1 MKTLNIV
8 FAMCACMLAGSA
20 VRAQTD
26 RLTLNLGYSV
36 KSPVGDFRNAVS
48 NTSWRGWEG
57 SLMYG
62 INEHVSVGLATG
74 FQDFYQKYPRQVY
87 KMSDGSDI
95 SAVLTN
101 SIQTVPILASV
112 KYNFLPAATV
122 QPFVGLGAGG
132 NIVLYRRYLGEFADS
147 HSKFGF
153 AAKPEA
159 GLFFPFRQGR
169 PAGVT
174 LAGSYNFMPFKYYG
188 LTNLDNWGAS
198 IGVKF
203 PLK

>member
-1 MKTLNIV
+1 MKTPNMI
-8 FAMCACMLAGSA
+8 FAICVCVLAGNA
-20 VRAQTD
+20 VQAQTD

-48 NTSWRGWEG
+48 NISWRGWEG
-57 SLMYG
+57 SLMYN
-62 INEHVSVGLATG
+62 INEHVSAGLATG

-87 KMSDGSDI
+87 KMSDGSDV

-101 SIQTVPILASV
+101 SVQTVPILAMV
-112 KYNFLPAATV
+112 KYNFSPAAVV

-132 NIVLYRRYLGEFADS
+132 NIVLYRQYLGEFGDS
-147 HSKFGF
+147 HSRFGF
-153 AAKPEA
+153 AARPEA
-159 GLFFPFRQGR
+159 GLFIPFRHQG
-169 PAGVT
+169 PAGVE

-188 LTNLDNWGAS
+188 LKNLDNWGAS